1 MRKEGTKKL
10 LAETLSNKSLT
21 FTFKAT
27 EISLDVI
34 LSVLDKL
41 LQEKTKEKRGK
52 QSIKDL
58 RKKGNLQVIDVTDET
73 LKKLN
78 RYLKKFNIDYSIL
91 KNKTE
96 EKQYTLFFRS
106 YDSELLDKVM
116 NNFLQERFK
125 NKPSISERI
134 SKIKQKNIEE
144 TQDKKVKRIKK
155 ERKSSYEEL

>member
-1 MRKEGTKKL
+1 MLSDTI
-10 LAETLSNKSLT
+10 SNKSLT

-27 EISLDVI
+27 EITYDVI
-34 LSVLDKL
+34 ISMLDKL

-73 LKKLN
+73 LKKLQKQM
-78 RYLKKFNIDYSIL
+78 RKFNIDYSIL

-106 YDSELLDKVM
+106 YDAELLNKAM
-116 NNFLQERFK
+116 ESFLQGKFK
-125 NKPSISERI
+125 DRESITE
-134 SKIKQKNIEE
+134 KIKRITQKNNLEKNTQEKDKTKIKREE
-144 TQDKKVKRIKK
+144 V
-155 ERKSSYEEL
+155 ER